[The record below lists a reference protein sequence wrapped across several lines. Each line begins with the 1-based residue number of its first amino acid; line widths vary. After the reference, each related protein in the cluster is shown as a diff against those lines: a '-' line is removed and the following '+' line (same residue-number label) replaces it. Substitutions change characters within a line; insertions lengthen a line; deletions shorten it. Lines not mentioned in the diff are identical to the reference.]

1 MYLSSIQAVFASVKI
16 LFVELKNI
24 SQGDIL
30 YKTPS
35 HFVPRCE
42 KNEKKRIFFQKRGC
56 KNKRAGLHYKH
67 GGGLAQLVRASES

>member
-24 SQGDIL
+24 SLGDIL

-42 KNEKKRIFFQKRGC
+42 KNEKNAFFFKNGVAKTKERGYII
-56 KNKRAGLHYKH
+56 NTAAG
-67 GGGLAQLVRASES
+67 